1 MFHCGARI
9 LLKLQRYTIPAVGK
23 PAEIPMA
30 SHTFLPLEKSCG
42 VNVFLVCFWSHNYE
56 YQNFQSLQRLVSLG
70 IVLVQIVIFQFPCSA
85 CPYERSKSGLK
96 NERLNGP
103 FIDSVENDIF
113 SYFFQLDI
121 LLTLLC
127 RGFTSY
133 LAPEECA
140 TLTSVLKNV
149 QLPRLS
155 DDSSWWVL

>member
-30 SHTFLPLEKSCG
+30 SHTFQPLEKSCG
-42 VNVFLVCFWSHNYE
+42 VSMCFWW

-70 IVLVQIVIFQFPCSA
+70 VVLVQFVIFQFPCSA

-103 FIDSVENDIF
+103 FIDPVKNDIS

-121 LLTLLC
+121 LLILLC

-140 TLTSVLKNV
+140 TLTSVLTNV

-155 DDSSWWVL
+155 DDSS